1 MSIVARVA
9 SFVAGLVAAV
19 VLAASCGTTSSST
32 TTNSVNTSVI
42 GSSSVTD
49 STVNPAD
56 GLVEIAVTVGI
67 DSGPDRIVQIPFG
80 VSVRVII
87 INPDAVDE
95 YHLHGYDIAS
105 GSDVPAGEKAIIE
118 FEATKSGSFE
128 IESHASQ
135 QVLIVL
141 EIS

>member
-1 MSIVARVA
+1 MSVVARVG
-9 SFVAGLVAAV
+9 SLVAAV

-32 TTNSVNTSVI
+32 TTDSVNTSVI
-42 GSSSVTD
+42 GSSSVTG

-80 VSVRVII
+80 TSVRVTI
-87 INPDAVDE
+87 INPGSADE
-95 YHLHGYDIAS
+95 YHLHGFDIAS
-105 GSDVPAGEKAIIE
+105 GSDVPAGEKVVIE